1 MRFEGFPNTPPDR
14 EVSTHLRL
22 HAVVFVVANSSA
34 RETIAIAPGLSSTQ
48 SSTIPIPM
56 RAPVFVLFAL
66 VSFVLPIA
74 HAARELPA
82 TLLVPPAAE
91 STDANLVDVVVINP
105 TASAESPDLAST
117 IDARL
122 VGAHGS
128 RDVRLT
134 AVGPVPSAAVA
145 PGGFVRVRYAF
156 RTDASVTGRVVLEID
171 SLDGARAVVDLP
183 AATNVAESAPVHETP
198 AGATATRPALAG
210 IERAFAQNFAFH
222 NPVYFIY
229 GPDAPAAKFQF
240 SFKYRILGEPSAED
254 VPFMP
259 SMKGLYFGYTQRSI
273 WDITAESSPFYDTSY
288 MPEVLFELLAAAPRR
303 EDGWLHWL
311 GLQGAAQHE
320 SNGRDGA
327 DSRSLNIAYLRT
339 GIVLGR
345 MDGWRLIVVPRV
357 YAHLSESIGNADI
370 ADYRGYGDLSL
381 VLGKNDRWQVAVTG
395 RIGKV
400 SDRRT
405 IQVDFTHP
413 ISLPVVRFGTYLHVQ
428 YFSGYGESLRSYD
441 QKSHAWRAGFAFV
454 R

>member
-1 MRFEGFPNTPPDR
+1 
-14 EVSTHLRL
+14 
-22 HAVVFVVANSSA
+22 
-34 RETIAIAPGLSSTQ
+34 
-48 SSTIPIPM
+48 M
-56 RAPVFVLFAL
+56 RAPALVLFAL
-66 VSFVLPIA
+66 VSFALPTV
-74 HAARELPA
+74 HAARELPV
-82 TLLVPPAAE
+82 TLLVPPAEE
-91 STDANLVDVVVINP
+91 SRDASLVDVVVLNP
-105 TASAESPDLAST
+105 TASAAFPDLASA

-134 AVGPVPSAAVA
+134 ALGPVPSAAVA
-145 PGGFVRVRYAF
+145 PGAFVRVRYAF
-156 RTDASVTGRVVLEID
+156 RPDASVTGRVVLEID
-171 SLDGARAVVDLP
+171 SLDRARAVLDLP
-183 AATNVAESAPVHETP
+183 TATNVAASPPVDEESP
-198 AGATATRPALAG
+198 AGATAMRPALAG

-240 SFKYRILGEPSAED
+240 SFKYRILGEPSVDD

-288 MPEVLFELLAAAPRR
+288 MPEVLFELLAAAPRT

-311 GLQGAAQHE
+311 GLQGAVQHE

-327 DSRSLNIAYLRT
+327 DSRSLNIAYLRA
-339 GIVLGR
+339 GVVLGR
-345 MDGWRLIVVPRV
+345 MDGWRLILVPRV

-381 VLGKNDRWQVAVTG
+381 VLGKNDRWQIAVTG
-395 RIGKV
+395 RVGKD
-400 SDRRT
+400 SERRT

-413 ISLPVVRFGTYLHVQ
+413 ISLPVVRFGAYLHVQ

-441 QKSHAWRAGFAFV
+441 EKSHAWRAGFAFV